1 MRQQDEGDATCYSV
15 RTRKVI
21 KSSTG
26 RLSKALWPNN
36 KTWGEG
42 RAPDLGDKLG
52 YRYLAEFWL
61 LSTWD
66 KGRRNSKKE
75 LKSGLLCL
83 CHKGAGNHN
92 SEDLEEL
99 VKVAPWA
106 SNGDS
111 WGKWGWVRAARTAGL
126 PRSQSPSHWEKPAAP
141 VTWRR
146 SQLLCHCNFAWM
158 FRTKPDTKQKQWK
171 MGREDLV

>member
-1 MRQQDEGDATCYSV
+1 MRQRDEGDAACYSA
-15 RTRKVI
+15 RTGKVI

-26 RLSKALWPNN
+26 RITKALWPNN
-36 KTWGEG
+36 TTWGEG

-83 CHKGAGNHN
+83 CHKRAGNHN
-92 SEDLEEL
+92 SEDLEDL
-99 VKVAPWA
+99 AKVAPWA
-106 SNGDS
+106 SNGDKVGES
-111 WGKWGWVRAARTAGL
+111 EGRGGQLGLQSCLEVKALPIGRSLLHVWLGGDVGYSATGTLSECSGPSQRPNRSSGKWV
-126 PRSQSPSHWEKPAAP
+126 EK
-141 VTWRR
+141 T
-146 SQLLCHCNFAWM
+146 
-158 FRTKPDTKQKQWK
+158 
-171 MGREDLV
+171 